1 MRKVSPNETF
11 AYFESL
17 SVENVKAFAG
27 KQTLLLTDG
36 AGAPSPWTLIL
47 GDNGLGKTTLL
58 RSLAQMRPVLNAG
71 VQDGE
76 PDIIEPALWSED
88 NMTLDRLA
96 RLGHEGDVRLVSRM
110 LTGRPFGSA
119 PGRSKT
125 IDVELTIER
134 KKGKIVSAY
143 PSRQAAKGFS
153 EPLVIAYGAGRH
165 MGIANVENADLDPI
179 KSLFSVASELFDAE
193 EILTRMDH
201 AALRELRSKRKNG
214 RANRQLEKI
223 KRVVATLLPQID
235 DPENVMI
242 FGPRLPGAKPE
253 QSGIHLRTPYG
264 AVPLSEISLGYQTMT
279 AWAVDLAW
287 RLFANYPESNDP
299 LAEPAVVLVDEI
311 DLHLH
316 PKWQREIRR
325 DLTDHFPNVQFIVT
339 AHSPLMAQTS
349 LDANLAVLKQDGDH
363 VVIVNDPEVIT
374 DWRLDQIVT
383 SELFGLATA
392 RPPEVEKLLE
402 ERIRLVRKS
411 KLSRAE
417 QRRLNELDGMV
428 ENLSTAENMQ
438 DQRALEIIRK
448 AAAIVKQGK
457 SAP

>member
-1 MRKVSPNETF
+1 MRKASSNETF

-47 GDNGLGKTTLL
+47 GDNGVGKTTLL
-58 RSLAQMRPVLNAG
+58 RCLAQMRPVLNAAQ
-71 VQDGE
+71 QDGKI
-76 PDIIEPALWSED
+76 DIIEPALWSEE

-96 RLGHEGDVRLVSRM
+96 RLNHDGNVSLASRM
-110 LTGRPFGSA
+110 VTGRAFASRS
-119 PGRSKT
+119 GRSKT
-125 IDVELTIER
+125 IDVKLTIER
-134 KKGKIVSAY
+134 LKGKIVSAEA
-143 PSRQAAKGFS
+143 SEQAAKGFR
-153 EPLVIAYGAGRH
+153 EPLIIAYGAGRH
-165 MGIANVENADLDPI
+165 MGVANVENADLDPI

-201 AALRELRSKRKNG
+201 VAAREFRSKGKNG
-214 RANRQLEKI
+214 PANRQLEKL
-223 KRVVATLLPQID
+223 KCVVATLLPKID
-235 DPENVMI
+235 TPDNVLI
-242 FGPRLPGAKPE
+242 LGPRLPGSKAD
-253 QSGIHLRTPYG
+253 QTGIHLRTPFG
-264 AVPLSEISLGYQTMT
+264 VVPLSEISLGYQTMT

-287 RLFANYPESNDP
+287 RLFQHYPESSDP
-299 LAEPAVVLVDEI
+299 LGEPAVVLVDEI

-325 DLTDHFPNVQFIVT
+325 DLTDHFPNVQFIAT

-349 LDANLAVLKQDGDH
+349 LDANLAVLREEVDR

-383 SELFGLATA
+383 SELFGLASA
-392 RPPEVEKLLE
+392 RPPEVEELLE
-402 ERIRLVRKS
+402 ERTTLVRKT
-411 KLSRAE
+411 KLSKAE
-417 QRRLNELDGMV
+417 QQRLRELDDMV
-428 ENLSTAENMQ
+428 ETLSTAENMQ
-438 DQRALEIIRK
+438 DQKALDIIRK

-457 SAP
+457 SVP